1 MSLDIR
7 SILDAMASHAMA
19 SGLFDTVNRH
29 EPKSKPGNGI
39 TAAIWPQTIRPT
51 PRGSGL
57 ISTTSRIELTVR
69 LYSPMLSEPQDDID
83 PALVGACDLLMA
95 AYSGDFTLGGIIKEI
110 DLLGEYGE
118 PLSARAGYLNIDG
131 KIFRIYDVTVPV
143 IVNDLWTQG
152 E

>member
-1 MSLDIR
+1 MSLDLETIVG
-7 SILDAMASHAMA
+7 AMASHAMA
-19 SGLFDTVNRH
+19 SGIFETVNGH

-39 TAAIWPQTIRPT
+39 TAAIWSQTVRPT
-51 PRGSGL
+51 PKGSGL
-57 ISTTSRIELTVR
+57 ISTTARVELTVR
-69 LYSPMLSEPQDDID
+69 LYTSMLSEPQDAID
-83 PALVGACDLLMA
+83 PALVRAVDAIMS
-95 AYSGDFTLGGIIKEI
+95 AYSGDFTLGGLIKEI

-118 PLSARAGYLNIDG
+118 PLSARAGYINQDS